1 MQHVCETAGVG
12 HVRKKT
18 MTSLVCLSERN
29 FRDKYVYANGYLSIL
44 DPNKKKDFTKY
55 DDTLCRLLE
64 YLQEKPDQR
73 DGLFSRLLTSAPLI
87 TDNALLVLKRYC
99 QDETC
104 SYLGMNTLRDLI
116 FRRMNMRENFLDIL
130 LDFTH
135 NENISVRNNAIRI
148 AKSLHDKEEFKQPI
162 ERHALQ
168 FLKHLTAS
176 QPPEALFGEDKNTS
190 TIPKIPVR
198 GMGMNSPELLKLVEN
213 CPKGAQTLIIRIIH
227 ILTEQAPPSP
237 ALVEKVRDLYHKRV
251 SDVRFLIP
259 VLTGL
264 DKCIT
269 KIIKLTQPVVKE
281 VFNRLLDLNASSET
295 SHASP
300 IVPFELLIALHQISS
315 EECELKTVMNAAT
328 LCLNECAI
336 YTHDDVLA
344 IVIQQLVDINPIP
357 VLFMRMILQALRF
370 YPKMVSFVMNILQ
383 RLITKQAW
391 KQARIWEGF
400 IKCCQKTRPHSFPL
414 LLQLPPPQLKH
425 VFQTTPELRDMA
437 QRSLIA
443 SSMLTVIE
451 DNSENVALEI
461 RIQTIPTTTSSME
474 Q

>member
-1 MQHVCETAGVG
+1 M
-12 HVRKKT
+12 K
-18 MTSLVCLSERN
+18 
-29 FRDKYVYANGYLSIL
+29 
-44 DPNKKKDFTKY
+44 
-55 DDTLCRLLE
+55 
-64 YLQEKPDQR
+64 
-73 DGLFSRLLTSAPLI
+73 
-87 TDNALLVLKRYC
+87 
-99 QDETC
+99 
-104 SYLGMNTLRDLI
+104 RDLM
-116 FRRMNMRENFLDIL
+116 FRRMNMREIFLDIL

-168 FLKHLTAS
+168 FLKHLIAA
-176 QPPEALFGEDKNTS
+176 QPPEALFGEDKKTS

-213 CPKGAQTLIIRIIH
+213 CPKGAKTLITRIIY

-237 ALVEKVRDLYHKRV
+237 ALIEKVRDLYNKRV

-264 DKCIT
+264 EKKEIISALP
-269 KIIKLTQPVVKE
+269 KLIKLVQPVVKE
-281 VFNRLLDLNASSET
+281 VFNR
-295 SHASP
+295 P
-300 IVPFELLIALHQISS
+300 ILPFQLLIALHQISS

-328 LCLNECAI
+328 LCLNERAI

-400 IKCCQKTRPHSFPL
+400 IKCCQKTRRHSFPL

-425 VFQTTPELRDMA
+425 VFQTAPELRHSLIRHIRSMSMA
-437 QRSLIA
+437 QRSLIP

-451 DNSENVALEI
+451 DNSENVAPEI

>member
-1 MQHVCETAGVG
+1 MPSNHHLIQPLATIYTAV
-12 HVRKKT
+12 
-18 MTSLVCLSERN
+18 
-29 FRDKYVYANGYLSIL
+29 NGDIKRVIL
-44 DPNKKKDFTKY
+44 
-55 DDTLCRLLE
+55 RVLE
-64 YLQEKPDQR
+64 
-73 DGLFSRLLTSAPLI
+73 
-87 TDNALLVLKRYC
+87 
-99 QDETC
+99 
-104 SYLGMNTLRDLI
+104 
-116 FRRMNMRENFLDIL
+116 
-130 LDFTH
+130 
-135 NENISVRNNAIRI
+135 
-148 AKSLHDKEEFKQPI
+148 
-162 ERHALQ
+162 
-168 FLKHLTAS
+168 
-176 QPPEALFGEDKNTS
+176 
-190 TIPKIPVR
+190 IPVR

-213 CPKGAQTLIIRIIH
+213 CPKGAETLITRIIH

-237 ALVEKVRDLYHKRV
+237 ALVEKVRDLYNKRV

-264 DKCIT
+264 EKKEIISALP
-269 KIIKLTQPVVKE
+269 KLIKLVQPVVKE
-281 VFNRLLDLNASSET
+281 VFNR
-295 SHASP
+295 P
-300 IVPFELLIALHQISS
+300 ILPFQLLIALHQISS

-328 LCLNECAI
+328 LCLNERAI

-400 IKCCQKTRPHSFPL
+400 IKCCQKTRRHSFPL

-425 VFQTTPELRDMA
+425 VFQTAPELRHSLIRHIRSMSMA
-437 QRSLIA
+437 QRSLIP

-451 DNSENVALEI
+451 DNSENVAPEI